1 MTTPLVTA
9 SKDDGVTVLELRNPP
24 ANTYSYE
31 MMRDPLLQV
40 KRGAATMNSA
50 ASRGREADAV
60 SDPLLRNVRRP

>member
-1 MTTPLVTA
+1 MTTPLVPA
-9 SKDDGVTVLELRNPP
+9 SKDDGVTVLELRSPP

-40 KRGAATMNSA
+40 KRGAARMNSA